1 MYNIVIGDCG
11 VGKTASIIRFTQN
24 YFLVDFDPSFEDSY
38 RHQTIIDDEV
48 VIVELFEM
56 AGSEEFTLMHD
67 MKMRECEG
75 VLFMYSITNKNSFDR
90 ISEYYLRV
98 VDRKG
103 NNNFPFIIVGNKCDV
118 VTSRQVDEGEINE
131 LAAELNSEWI
141 ETSAKTNQYSGIY
154 FST

>member
-1 MYNIVIGDCG
+1 
-11 VGKTASIIRFTQN
+11 
-24 YFLVDFDPSFEDSY
+24 
-38 RHQTIIDDEV
+38 
-48 VIVELFEM
+48 M